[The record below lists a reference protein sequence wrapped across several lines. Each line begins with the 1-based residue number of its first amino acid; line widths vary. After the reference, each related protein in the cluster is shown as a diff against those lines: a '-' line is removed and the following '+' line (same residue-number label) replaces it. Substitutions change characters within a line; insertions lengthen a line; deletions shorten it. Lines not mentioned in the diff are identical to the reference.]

1 MTTLTLSLD
10 ATFPSGAASAAR
22 QTTRLETM
30 TMACTVGMAGAGLV
44 ILVVMLAQI
53 AGASIYDAP
62 IYGVSIYDVSIYS
75 ALMDPAGNHTA
86 SNHNA
91 SNHTFGMRLAPML
104 WGLAFLGMHIAHLR
118 RVSDAFWRS
127 AIGITVFTSL
137 AWSISLLFT
146 TLLLTLVGCGV
157 LAIMMAM
164 MMVTGFSI
172 TAIGLVIWV
181 VRASWRSKAHSSPG
195 CDFPYAVYCRLDRFQ
210 N

>member
-22 QTTRLETM
+22 QTIRLETM

-53 AGASIYDAP
+53 AGVAIYDAS

-75 ALMDPAGNHTA
+75 ALMDLAG
-86 SNHNA
+86 
-91 SNHTFGMRLAPML
+91 NHTFGMRLAPML

-172 TAIGLVIWV
+172 SVIGLVIWV
-181 VRASWRSKAHSSPG
+181 VARKLAFKGSLLTG
-195 CDFPYAVYCRLDRFQ
+195 L
-210 N
+210 

>member
-44 ILVVMLAQI
+44 ILAVMLAQI
-53 AGASIYDAP
+53 AGVAIYDAS

-75 ALMDPAGNHTA
+75 ALMDPAGNHTVSNHTASNHTA

-181 VRASWRSKAHSSPG
+181 VARKLAFKGSLLTG
-195 CDFPYAVYCRLDRFQ
+195 L
-210 N
+210 

>member
-22 QTTRLETM
+22 QTIRLETM

-62 IYGVSIYDVSIYS
+62 IDGVSIYDVSIYS

-181 VRASWRSKAHSSPG
+181 VARKLAFKGSLLTG
-195 CDFPYAVYCRLDRFQ
+195 L
-210 N
+210 

>member
-53 AGASIYDAP
+53 AGVAIYGVSIYD
-62 IYGVSIYDVSIYS
+62 VSIYDVSIYS

-86 SNHNA
+86 SNHTA

-172 TAIGLVIWV
+172 SVIGLVIWV
-181 VRASWRSKAHSSPG
+181 VARKLAFKGSLLTG
-195 CDFPYAVYCRLDRFQ
+195 L
-210 N
+210 

>member
-44 ILVVMLAQI
+44 ILVVMPAQI
-53 AGASIYDAP
+53 AGASIYDAS

-75 ALMDPAGNHTA
+75 ALMDPAGNHTVSNHTA

-91 SNHTFGMRLAPML
+91 SNHTFGMWLAPML

-181 VRASWRSKAHSSPG
+181 VARKLAFKGSLLTG
-195 CDFPYAVYCRLDRFQ
+195 M
-210 N
+210 

>member
-181 VRASWRSKAHSSPG
+181 VARKLAFKGSLLTG
-195 CDFPYAVYCRLDRFQ
+195 L
-210 N
+210 

>member
-53 AGASIYDAP
+53 AGVAIYDAS

-86 SNHNA
+86 SNHTASNHNA
-91 SNHTFGMRLAPML
+91 SNHTFGMGLAPML

-157 LAIMMAM
+157 LAIMM
-164 MMVTGFSI
+164 VTGFSI

-181 VRASWRSKAHSSPG
+181 VARKLAFKGSLLTG
-195 CDFPYAVYCRLDRFQ
+195 M
-210 N
+210 

>member
-53 AGASIYDAP
+53 AGVA
-62 IYGVSIYDVSIYS
+62 IYDVSIYS
-75 ALMDPAGNHTA
+75 ALMDPAGNHTV
-86 SNHNA
+86 SNHTA

-181 VRASWRSKAHSSPG
+181 VARKLAFKGSLLTG
-195 CDFPYAVYCRLDRFQ
+195 L
-210 N
+210 

>member
-10 ATFPSGAASAAR
+10 ATFPSGAASAAC

-44 ILVVMLAQI
+44 ILVVILAQI
-53 AGASIYDAP
+53 AGASIYGVS
-62 IYGVSIYDVSIYS
+62 IYDVSIYDVSIYS

-181 VRASWRSKAHSSPG
+181 VARKLAFKGSLLTG
-195 CDFPYAVYCRLDRFQ
+195 L
-210 N
+210 

>member
-1 MTTLTLSLD
+1 
-10 ATFPSGAASAAR
+10 
-22 QTTRLETM
+22 
-30 TMACTVGMAGAGLV
+30 MACTVGMAGAGLV

-53 AGASIYDAP
+53 AGVAIYDAS

-75 ALMDPAGNHTA
+75 ALMDPAGNHTASNHTA

-157 LAIMMAM
+157 LAM

-172 TAIGLVIWV
+172 TVIGLVIWV
-181 VRASWRSKAHSSPG
+181 VARKLAFKGSLLTG
-195 CDFPYAVYCRLDRFQ
+195 L
-210 N
+210 

>member
-53 AGASIYDAP
+53 AGVA

-75 ALMDPAGNHTA
+75 ALMDPAGNHTASNHTA

-181 VRASWRSKAHSSPG
+181 VARKLAFKGSLLTG
-195 CDFPYAVYCRLDRFQ
+195 M
-210 N
+210 

>member
-62 IYGVSIYDVSIYS
+62 IDGVSIYDVSIYS

-172 TAIGLVIWV
+172 SVIGLVIWV
-181 VRASWRSKAHSSPG
+181 VARKLAFKGSLLTG
-195 CDFPYAVYCRLDRFQ
+195 L
-210 N
+210 

>member
-53 AGASIYDAP
+53 AGASIY
-62 IYGVSIYDVSIYS
+62 GVSIYDVSIYS
-75 ALMDPAGNHTA
+75 ALMDPAG
-86 SNHNA
+86 
-91 SNHTFGMRLAPML
+91 NHTFGMRLAPML

-181 VRASWRSKAHSSPG
+181 VARKLAFKGSLLTG
-195 CDFPYAVYCRLDRFQ
+195 L
-210 N
+210 

>member
-53 AGASIYDAP
+53 AGVAIYDAS

-181 VRASWRSKAHSSPG
+181 VARKLAFKGSLLTG
-195 CDFPYAVYCRLDRFQ
+195 L
-210 N
+210 

>member
-10 ATFPSGAASAAR
+10 ATFPSGAASAAC

-53 AGASIYDAP
+53 AGVAIYDAS

-75 ALMDPAGNHTA
+75 ALMDPAGNHTV
-86 SNHNA
+86 
-91 SNHTFGMRLAPML
+91 SNHTAGMRLAPML

-181 VRASWRSKAHSSPG
+181 VARKLAFKGSLLTG
-195 CDFPYAVYCRLDRFQ
+195 L
-210 N
+210 

>member
-53 AGASIYDAP
+53 AGVAIYGVSIYD
-62 IYGVSIYDVSIYS
+62 VSIYDVSIYS
-75 ALMDPAGNHTA
+75 ALMDPAGNHTASNHTA

-181 VRASWRSKAHSSPG
+181 VARKLAFKGSLLTG
-195 CDFPYAVYCRLDRFQ
+195 L
-210 N
+210 

>member
-53 AGASIYDAP
+53 AGVAIYGVSIYD
-62 IYGVSIYDVSIYS
+62 VSIYDVSIYS

-86 SNHNA
+86 SNHTA

-181 VRASWRSKAHSSPG
+181 VARKLAFKGSLLTG
-195 CDFPYAVYCRLDRFQ
+195 L
-210 N
+210 

>member
-53 AGASIYDAP
+53 AGASIY
-62 IYGVSIYDVSIYS
+62 GVSIYDVSIYS
-75 ALMDPAGNHTA
+75 ALMDPAGNHTVSNHTA

-181 VRASWRSKAHSSPG
+181 VARKLAFKGSLLTG
-195 CDFPYAVYCRLDRFQ
+195 L
-210 N
+210 

>member
-62 IYGVSIYDVSIYS
+62 IDGVSIYDVSIYDVSIYS

-181 VRASWRSKAHSSPG
+181 VARKLAFKGSLLTG
-195 CDFPYAVYCRLDRFQ
+195 L
-210 N
+210 

>member
-30 TMACTVGMAGAGLV
+30 TMACTVGMPGAGLV

-53 AGASIYDAP
+53 AGVAIYDAS

-75 ALMDPAGNHTA
+75 ALMDPAGNHTASNHTA

-181 VRASWRSKAHSSPG
+181 VARKLAFKGSLLTG
-195 CDFPYAVYCRLDRFQ
+195 L
-210 N
+210 

>member
-1 MTTLTLSLD
+1 
-10 ATFPSGAASAAR
+10 
-22 QTTRLETM
+22 
-30 TMACTVGMAGAGLV
+30 MACTVGMAGAGLV

-53 AGASIYDAP
+53 AGVAIYGVAIYD
-62 IYGVSIYDVSIYS
+62 VSIYDVSIYS

-86 SNHNA
+86 SNHTA

-181 VRASWRSKAHSSPG
+181 VARKLAFKGSLLTG
-195 CDFPYAVYCRLDRFQ
+195 M
-210 N
+210 

>member
-53 AGASIYDAP
+53 AGVAIYDAS

-86 SNHNA
+86 SNHTA

-118 RVSDAFWRS
+118 RVSDAFWQS

-181 VRASWRSKAHSSPG
+181 VARKLAFKGSLLTG
-195 CDFPYAVYCRLDRFQ
+195 M
-210 N
+210 

>member
-53 AGASIYDAP
+53 AGVAIYDAS

-75 ALMDPAGNHTA
+75 ALMDPAG
-86 SNHNA
+86 
-91 SNHTFGMRLAPML
+91 NHTFGMRLAPML

-181 VRASWRSKAHSSPG
+181 VARKLAFKGSLLTG
-195 CDFPYAVYCRLDRFQ
+195 L
-210 N
+210 

>member
-53 AGASIYDAP
+53 AGVAIYDAS
-62 IYGVSIYDVSIYS
+62 IYGVSIYDVSTYS
-75 ALMDPAGNHTA
+75 ALMDPAGNHTASNHTA

-181 VRASWRSKAHSSPG
+181 VARKLAFKGSLLTG
-195 CDFPYAVYCRLDRFQ
+195 L
-210 N
+210 

>member
-10 ATFPSGAASAAR
+10 ATFPSGAASAAC

-62 IYGVSIYDVSIYS
+62 IDGVSIYDVSIYS

-181 VRASWRSKAHSSPG
+181 VARKLAFKGSLLTG
-195 CDFPYAVYCRLDRFQ
+195 L
-210 N
+210 

>member
-1 MTTLTLSLD
+1 MTTLTLFLD
-10 ATFPSGAASAAR
+10 ATFPSGAASAAC

-30 TMACTVGMAGAGLV
+30 TMACTVGIAGAGLV

-53 AGASIYDAP
+53 AGVAIYDAS

-172 TAIGLVIWV
+172 SVIGLVIWV
-181 VRASWRSKAHSSPG
+181 VARKLAFKGSLLTG
-195 CDFPYAVYCRLDRFQ
+195 M
-210 N
+210 

>member
-53 AGASIYDAP
+53 AGVAIYDAS

-75 ALMDPAGNHTA
+75 ALMDPAGNHTV
-86 SNHNA
+86 SNHTA

-181 VRASWRSKAHSSPG
+181 VARKLAFKGSLLTG
-195 CDFPYAVYCRLDRFQ
+195 L
-210 N
+210 

>member
-53 AGASIYDAP
+53 AGVAIYGVSIYD
-62 IYGVSIYDVSIYS
+62 VSIYDVSIYS

-86 SNHNA
+86 SNHTA

-181 VRASWRSKAHSSPG
+181 VARKLAFKGSLLTG
-195 CDFPYAVYCRLDRFQ
+195 M
-210 N
+210 

>member
-10 ATFPSGAASAAR
+10 ATFPSGAASAAC

-53 AGASIYDAP
+53 AGVAIYDASIYGVS
-62 IYGVSIYDVSIYS
+62 IYDVSIYDVSIYS

-86 SNHNA
+86 SNHTA

-164 MMVTGFSI
+164 MMVTGVSI

-181 VRASWRSKAHSSPG
+181 VARKLAFKGSVLTG
-195 CDFPYAVYCRLDRFQ
+195 L
-210 N
+210 

>member
-30 TMACTVGMAGAGLV
+30 TMACTVGMPGAGLV

-53 AGASIYDAP
+53 AGVAIYDAS

-75 ALMDPAGNHTA
+75 ALMDPAGNHT
-86 SNHNA
+86 A

-181 VRASWRSKAHSSPG
+181 VARKLAFKGSLLTG
-195 CDFPYAVYCRLDRFQ
+195 L
-210 N
+210 

>member
-53 AGASIYDAP
+53 AGVAIYDAS

-86 SNHNA
+86 SNHTA

-181 VRASWRSKAHSSPG
+181 VARKLAFKGSLLTG
-195 CDFPYAVYCRLDRFQ
+195 L
-210 N
+210 